1 MKKFIVDRIEGD
13 KAVLECENGDM
24 VNLELKAL
32 PKSIKEGDVINFH
45 ENSYFLNSDETKAR
59 KEKIKNLMNSLL
71 KIKNHAKTKCS
82 VPNQTVQ
89 SIFIC
94 NCVINVCCLL

>member
-32 PKSIKEGDVINFH
+32 PKNIKEGDVINWEALTIWLFMILGFSK
-45 ENSYFLNSDETKAR
+45 NFMTLILLFLTVRLE
-59 KEKIKNLMNSLL
+59 
-71 KIKNHAKTKCS
+71 
-82 VPNQTVQ
+82 QTVL
-89 SIFIC
+89 IFS
-94 NCVINVCCLL
+94 VIM

>member
-32 PKSIKEGDVINFH
+32 PKNIKEVINFQ

-59 KEKIKNLMNSLL
+59 KEKIKNLMNSL
-71 KIKNHAKTKCS
+71 
-82 VPNQTVQ
+82 
-89 SIFIC
+89 FED
-94 NCVINVCCLL
+94 

>member
-32 PKSIKEGDVINFH
+32 PKNIKEGDVINFQ

-59 KEKIKNLMNSLL
+59 KEKIKTKEVFLSSNYHVFSWNNTSNANKSNS
-71 KIKNHAKTKCS
+71 I
-82 VPNQTVQ
+82 
-89 SIFIC
+89 II
-94 NCVINVCCLL
+94 

>member
-24 VNLELKAL
+24 NLELKAL
-32 PKSIKEGDVINFH
+32 PKNIKEGDVINFQ

-59 KEKIKNLMNSLL
+59 KEKIKNLMNSL
-71 KIKNHAKTKCS
+71 
-82 VPNQTVQ
+82 
-89 SIFIC
+89 FED
-94 NCVINVCCLL
+94 

>member
-32 PKSIKEGDVINFH
+32 PKNIKEG
-45 ENSYFLNSDETKAR
+45 DETKAR
-59 KEKIKNLMNSLL
+59 KEKIKNLMNSL
-71 KIKNHAKTKCS
+71 
-82 VPNQTVQ
+82 
-89 SIFIC
+89 FED
-94 NCVINVCCLL
+94 

>member
-32 PKSIKEGDVINFH
+32 PKNIKE
-45 ENSYFLNSDETKAR
+45 SDETKAR
-59 KEKIKNLMNSLL
+59 KEKIKNLMNSL
-71 KIKNHAKTKCS
+71 
-82 VPNQTVQ
+82 
-89 SIFIC
+89 FED
-94 NCVINVCCLL
+94 

>member
-32 PKSIKEGDVINFH
+32 PKNIKEGDVINFQ

-59 KEKIKNLMNSLL
+59 KEKIKNLMNSELKHTEPMKTEQLL
-71 KIKNHAKTKCS
+71 FQ
-82 VPNQTVQ
+82 PRVQ
-89 SIFIC
+89 
-94 NCVINVCCLL
+94 V

>member
-32 PKSIKEGDVINFH
+32 PKNIKEGDVINFQ
-45 ENSYFLNSDETKAR
+45 ENSDETKAR
-59 KEKIKNLMNSLL
+59 KEKIKNLMNSL
-71 KIKNHAKTKCS
+71 
-82 VPNQTVQ
+82 
-89 SIFIC
+89 FED
-94 NCVINVCCLL
+94 

>member
-32 PKSIKEGDVINFH
+32 PKNIKEGDVINFQ

-59 KEKIKNLMNSLL
+59 KEKIK
-71 KIKNHAKTKCS
+71 TKEVFLS
-82 VPNQTVQ
+82 SNYHVFSWNNTSNANKSNP
-89 SIFIC
+89 II
-94 NCVINVCCLL
+94 I

>member
-32 PKSIKEGDVINFH
+32 PKNIKGDVINFQ
-45 ENSYFLNSDETKAR
+45 ENSYFLNSDETKSR
-59 KEKIKNLMNSLL
+59 KKRLKNLMNSL
-71 KIKNHAKTKCS
+71 
-82 VPNQTVQ
+82 
-89 SIFIC
+89 FED
-94 NCVINVCCLL
+94 

>member
-32 PKSIKEGDVINFH
+32 PKNIKEGDVINFQ

-59 KEKIKNLMNSLL
+59 KEKIKNLMNSLFEDEKSCKNKNAL
-71 KIKNHAKTKCS
+71 YQIKQYRA
-82 VPNQTVQ
+82 
-89 SIFIC
+89 FLF
-94 NCVINVCCLL
+94 VIV

>member
-32 PKSIKEGDVINFH
+32 PKNIKEGDVINFQ

-59 KEKIKNLMNSLL
+59 KEKIKNLM
-71 KIKNHAKTKCS
+71 KKQKCS
-82 VPNQTVQ
+82 VPYQTVQ

-94 NCVINVCCLL
+94 DCVINVCCLL

>member
-32 PKSIKEGDVINFH
+32 PKNIKEGDVINFQ

-59 KEKIKNLMNSLL
+59 KEKIKNLIFL
-71 KIKNHAKTKCS
+71 IKNKFLAFTAFIWSFTKVTS
-82 VPNQTVQ
+82 A
-89 SIFIC
+89 FY
-94 NCVINVCCLL
+94 L

>member
-32 PKSIKEGDVINFH
+32 PKNIKEGDVINFQ

-59 KEKIKNLMNSLL
+59 KEKIKN
-71 KIKNHAKTKCS
+71 HAKTKMLCTKS
-82 VPNQTVQ
+82 NGTEH
-89 SIFIC
+89 FY
-94 NCVINVCCLL
+94 L

>member
-13 KAVLECENGDM
+13 KAVLECENGEM

-32 PKSIKEGDVINFH
+32 PKNIKEGDVINFQ

-59 KEKIKNLMNSLL
+59 KENCFPVS
-71 KIKNHAKTKCS
+71 
-82 VPNQTVQ
+82 NQTVQ

>member
-32 PKSIKEGDVINFH
+32 PKNIKEGDVINFQ

-59 KEKIKNLMNSLL
+59 SWESIQKKEKKKL
-71 KIKNHAKTKCS
+71 KI
-82 VPNQTVQ
+82 
-89 SIFIC
+89 
-94 NCVINVCCLL
+94 

>member
-32 PKSIKEGDVINFH
+32 PKNIKEGDVINFQ
-45 ENSYFLNSDETKAR
+45 ENSYFLNSDVGGTVDVITAFTGAYEL
-59 KEKIKNLMNSLL
+59 EHGSPLL
-71 KIKNHAKTKCS
+71 LTYFTTI
-82 VPNQTVQ
+82 
-89 SIFIC
+89 
-94 NCVINVCCLL
+94 L

>member
-1 MKKFIVDRIEGD
+1 MKKFIVDRVEGD

-32 PKSIKEGDVINFH
+32 PKNIKEGDVINFQ

-59 KEKIKNLMNSLL
+59 KEKIKNLMNSL
-71 KIKNHAKTKCS
+71 
-82 VPNQTVQ
+82 
-89 SIFIC
+89 FED
-94 NCVINVCCLL
+94 

>member
-32 PKSIKEGDVINFH
+32 PKNIKEGDVI
-45 ENSYFLNSDETKAR
+45 SYFLNSDETKAR
-59 KEKIKNLMNSLL
+59 KEKIKNLMNSL
-71 KIKNHAKTKCS
+71 
-82 VPNQTVQ
+82 
-89 SIFIC
+89 FED
-94 NCVINVCCLL
+94 

>member
-32 PKSIKEGDVINFH
+32 PKNIKEGDVITL
-45 ENSYFLNSDETKAR
+45 ENGEDITEPYTDSDPIIIQPGVDITGVGAVHIFTDKGAPG
-59 KEKIKNLMNSLL
+59 EKIERTGNESNLSL
-71 KIKNHAKTKCS
+71 IH
-82 VPNQTVQ
+82 
-89 SIFIC
+89 I
-94 NCVINVCCLL
+94 

>member
-32 PKSIKEGDVINFH
+32 PKNIKEGDVINFQ

-59 KEKIKNLMNSLL
+59 KEKIKNLMNSL
-71 KIKNHAKTKCS
+71 KNHAKTKMLCTKS
-82 VPNQTVQ
+82 NGTEH
-89 SIFIC
+89 FY
-94 NCVINVCCLL
+94 L

>member
-32 PKSIKEGDVINFH
+32 PKNIKEGDVINFQ

-59 KEKIKNLMNSLL
+59 KEKIKNLMNSLFEDY
-71 KIKNHAKTKCS
+71 KSCKNKNALYQNKRYRA
-82 VPNQTVQ
+82 
-89 SIFIC
+89 FLF
-94 NCVINVCCLL
+94 VIV

>member
-32 PKSIKEGDVINFH
+32 PKNIKEGDVINFQ
-45 ENSYFLNSDETKAR
+45 ENSYFLNSDETIR
-59 KEKIKNLMNSLL
+59 FL
-71 KIKNHAKTKCS
+71 KIKNHAKTKMLCTKS
-82 VPNQTVQ
+82 NGTEH
-89 SIFIC
+89 FY
-94 NCVINVCCLL
+94 L

>member
-32 PKSIKEGDVINFH
+32 PKEGDVINFQ

-59 KEKIKNLMNSLL
+59 KEKIKNLMNSL
-71 KIKNHAKTKCS
+71 
-82 VPNQTVQ
+82 
-89 SIFIC
+89 FED
-94 NCVINVCCLL
+94 